1 MEQYLWYSD
10 RIQTVEKSGAEDIS
24 YVPWLGRL
32 RTTMTHSTIWILVL
46 FKVFWTQDTAGIYN
60 FSQIQVLKTIIAAK
74 TFIATTIELGTVPS
88 YSFYSVP
95 TPIQWTFHNE
105 GSENDGKFYRIFSTK
120 LG

>member
-46 FKVFWTQDTAGIYN
+46 YKVFWTQDTAGIYD
-60 FSQIQVLKTIIAAK
+60 FSQIQVLKTNSSNNIHCNHDW
-74 TFIATTIELGTVPS
+74 TRNSSQLHFLFGTHSDPMNVP
-88 YSFYSVP
+88 
-95 TPIQWTFHNE
+95 
-105 GSENDGKFYRIFSTK
+105 
-120 LG
+120 